1 MILSKNDL
9 RDSTFIKDGSQPI
22 FAPNGT
28 PEG

>member
-1 MILSKNDL
+1 MILSKDDL
-9 RDSTFIKDGSQPI
+9 RDSTFIKDSPQPI